1 MLKDIKVYLEM
12 QPLVLKVI
20 RVIKDIRVVYQLMQF
35 LQVVLSYGLVQQI
48 KFRLVGYYVMVVTA
62 HQT

>member
-1 MLKDIKVYLEM
+1 MLKVLKDIKVYLEM

-35 LQVVLSYGLVQQI
+35 LQVVLSYGLVQ
-48 KFRLVGYYVMVVTA
+48 
-62 HQT
+62 

>member
-1 MLKDIKVYLEM
+1 MLRDIKVYLEM

-35 LQVVLSYGLVQQI
+35 LQVVSLYGLVQQI
-48 KFRLVGYYVMVVTA
+48 
-62 HQT
+62 